1 VESVEAIGYMRT
13 EKANSSIHNQI
24 TRRDNRGFAMAYP
37 VPIPTF
43 RGKDAEEFQRKLI
56 HFRLT
61 ESQKAIYRRAAELFG
76 PGKTD

>member
-1 VESVEAIGYMRT
+1 
-13 EKANSSIHNQI
+13 
-24 TRRDNRGFAMAYP
+24 MAYP

-61 ESQKAIYRRAAELFG
+61 ESQKAMYRQAAELFG